1 MSRRSNLFKGSAAYL
16 QGTASKYKK
25 SSIPKSENGGNFL
38 LKNVITYVRPNR
50 LHFTNFPVLSI
61 CTHLPLAS
69 STLARPSL
77 KCSAFSHLHEITKR
91 PVLSI

>member
-16 QGTASKYKK
+16 RGTASKNKK
-25 SSIPKSENGGNFL
+25 SSIPKSENGGYLL

-50 LHFTNFPVLSI
+50 LHFTTFPVLSI
-61 CTHLPLAS
+61 STQLPLAS
-69 STLARPSL
+69 LTKAWPTQKLFAPS
-77 KCSAFSHLHEITKR
+77 HVHGITTF